1 MSHEILYNSM
11 ILSVHTNW
19 EYIHYNTLMINTI
32 KLNEGYSATRAFVR
46 NLKYSVLGKMLIFFM
61 LFVYP
66 VTMIGKQY
74 VKISWIR

>member
-1 MSHEILYNSM
+1 MCYELLLIVSTDKVTSILPSYFLFSHNI
-11 ILSVHTNW
+11 I
-19 EYIHYNTLMINTI
+19 I
-32 KLNEGYSATRAFVR
+32 EGYSATRAFVR
-46 NLKYSVLGKMLIFFM
+46 NLKYSVLGKVLIFFM